1 MTPERWRR
9 INEIFHAA
17 LDQDDDGRDRYV
29 REACGGD
36 AELLREVQSLLQS
49 HAGSQEYLE
58 APAWQVA
65 ADLMRDDETALAP
78 GETIGHYRI
87 VQEVARGGMGV
98 VYRATDEVLN
108 RPVALKSLPAEYAS
122 DRTRRERL
130 VREARIAAQL
140 NHRAI
145 ATVYEL
151 IESDHV
157 LYIASEF
164 VEGITLRRELHDG
177 PLPPAHLLGTLT
189 EIAAALCTA
198 HAHNI
203 VHRDLKP
210 ENIVR
215 RADGQI
221 KVLDFGLARTVAGSG
236 SSTATV
242 FTEAGV
248 VAGTPGYMAPEVLSG
263 QPADARSDI
272 FVFGLLAWELAT
284 GRHPFGASPHSQM
297 ARLHD
302 LSAGQDVKVPGHLP
316 LAGLDAIVR
325 RCIARRPED
334 RYQTSDGLLDDLRAL
349 KGAPDIYLHAIP
361 RAPLVLSAESGLWWW
376 RFHQRMMAA
385 VVASTPIWVWI
396 VRRAIGAA
404 GVWTFFVV
412 LALAI
417 GAVMLRLN
425 LLFTSRVQPDSLPD
439 HHARLSRWIRWVEAS
454 LSFVLLCVAA
464 TVSGQREATAALL
477 LGLGTVIAAS
487 LAVIEPNTTRGAG
500 FDRPAP
506 TRKG

>member
-17 LDQDDDGRDRYV
+17 LDQDNGARDRYV

-36 AELLREVQSLLQS
+36 GELLREVQSLLQS

-221 KVLDFGLARTVAGSG
+221 KVLDFGLARTVAGSE

-302 LSAGQDVKVPGHLP
+302 LSAGQDVKVSGHLP
-316 LAGLDAIVR
+316 LAGLDAIVK
-325 RCIARRPED
+325 RCIARRPEH
-334 RYQTSDGLLDDLRAL
+334 RYQTSDALLDDLRAL
-349 KGAPDIYLHAIP
+349 KGSPDMIGPA
-361 RAPLVLSAESGLWWW
+361 LVLSAEPGLWWW
-376 RFHQRMMAA
+376 RFHQGMMAA
-385 VVASTPIWVWI
+385 VVASTPIWAWI

-404 GVWTFFVV
+404 GVWTFFLV
-412 LALAI
+412 LALAT

-425 LLFTSRVQPDSLPD
+425 LLFTSRVQPDILPD
-439 HHARLSRWIRWVEAS
+439 HHGRLSRWIRRVEAS
-454 LSFVLLCVAA
+454 LSAVLLCVAV
-464 TVSGQREATAALL
+464 TVGGQREATAALL
-477 LGLGTVIAAS
+477 IGLAIVIAAS
-487 LAVIEPNTTRGAG
+487 LAVIEPNTNRGAG

>member
-1 MTPERWRR
+1 VTPERWRR

-17 LDQDDDGRDRYV
+17 LDHDEGARDRFV
-29 REACGGD
+29 REACASD
-36 AELLREVQSLLQS
+36 EELVREVLSLLNS
-49 HAGSQEYLE
+49 HARSHDYLE

-65 ADLMRDDETALAP
+65 ADLMRDEETSLVP
-78 GETIGHYRI
+78 GQTIGKYRI
-87 VQEVARGGMGV
+87 VREVARGGMGV

-130 VREARIAAQL
+130 VREAQIAAQL

-151 IESDHV
+151 IESDHA

-164 VEGITLRRELHDG
+164 VEGITLRRELQDG
-177 PLPPAHLLGTLT
+177 PLPLAHLLGTLT

-198 HAHNI
+198 HALSI

-221 KVLDFGLARTVAGSG
+221 KVLDFGLARMVVRSE
-236 SSTATV
+236 SPTATV

-248 VAGTPGYMAPEVLSG
+248 IAGTPGYMAPEVLAG
-263 QPADARSDI
+263 QSADVRSDI

-284 GRHPFGASPHSQM
+284 GHHPFGASPHSQM

-302 LSAGQDVKVPGHLP
+302 LSAGQDVRVTGHLP
-316 LAGLDAIVR
+316 VAGLDAIIR
-325 RCIARRPED
+325 RCISRRAED
-334 RYQTSDGLLDDLRAL
+334 RYQTSEALLDDLRAL
-349 KGAPDIYLHAIP
+349 QGTRVVTA
-361 RAPLVLSAESGLWWW
+361 VLPAESGLWWW

-385 VVASTPIWVWI
+385 VVASTPIWAWI
-396 VRRAIGAA
+396 VRRALGAA

-412 LALAI
+412 LALATA
-417 GAVMLRLN
+417 AVLLRLN
-425 LLFTSRVQPDSLPD
+425 LVFTSRVHPNILPD
-439 HHARLSRWIRWVEAS
+439 HHARLSRWIPWVEAT
-454 LSFVLLCVAA
+454 LSAVLLWVAA
-464 TVSGQREATAALL
+464 NVAGEREATAALL
-477 LGLGTVIAAS
+477 ISLAVVIAAS
-487 LAVIEPNTTRGAG
+487 LAVIEPTTTRGAG
-500 FDRPAP
+500 FTGAPPAG
-506 TRKG
+506 RKD